1 MRIQSQLIN
10 IKLESTIENCR
21 TFGRKKQEEVLADQ
35 RANEWKLYVAGITT
49 TKQRKQKHRISTHVL
64 PFETKC

>member
-35 RANEWKLYVAGITT
+35 RAKEWKLCGRHNHNKTE
-49 TKQRKQKHRISTHVL
+49 
-64 PFETKC
+64 ETKTSHLNSRITI

>member
-35 RANEWKLYVAGITT
+35 K
-49 TKQRKQKHRISTHVL
+49 TKRTFLKSNPIKICN
-64 PFETKC
+64 PIFEFGL